1 MIAHYMFE
9 YALKGTFNP
18 FPALVCTRVT
28 RVPGGRVAPPTAPDD
43 TFTLGKSGRT
53 TSYKYKEQLFRGRRP
68 NYVARSRAL
77 VHPVSVGL
85 ALNVRG
91 RPSTR
96 PISTGSPAD
105 VRRASWWSTG
115 TIRMVSEPFAC
126 VPRLG
131 GYLAIRRHHPAS
143 EAGRPVS
150 KHDNKGGVLQKRW
163 RAVVTYCYVSI
174 GFGSGH
180 SAHPR
185 ASRFK
190 CSQYLPHPAR
200 RPESGGQPTPYG
212 HGVKFGR
219 LD

>member
-1 MIAHYMFE
+1 MRR
-9 YALKGTFNP
+9 T
-18 FPALVCTRVT
+18 
-28 RVPGGRVAPPTAPDD
+28 PT
-43 TFTLGKSGRT
+43 
-53 TSYKYKEQLFRGRRP
+53 YKYKEQLFHGRRP

-131 GYLAIRRHHPAS
+131 GYLAIRRHHRRRPADPS
-143 EAGRPVS
+143 LSTIIKA
-150 KHDNKGGVLQKRW
+150 GVLQKRW
-163 RAVVTYCYVSI
+163 RAVVTYCYISI

-190 CSQYLPHPAR
+190 CSQHLPHRLAGQK
-200 RPESGGQPTPYG
+200 SGGQPTPYG